1 MPIDSAKKQ
10 NYYIG
15 LMSGTSADGIDLAL
29 VTFDEN
35 NKLKHHASYY
45 QAYSEKIAAKII
57 ALYCAEKN
65 NPKNNEIDRAFE
77 LDVELAQLFSK
88 AIKAFLLQEQL
99 SCDDII
105 AIGSHGQTIRHR
117 PLAKRPFTLQ
127 IGCCQTLA
135 TLTDIRVV
143 GQFRRKDMAL
153 GGQGAPLVPAFHQTI
168 FSEKPVSENSAY
180 ENPVDESVTSE
191 DTIGEGSRT
200 NASDVFVVN
209 IGGIANLTFLPA
221 TNKLN
226 VIGYDT
232 GVGNA
237 LMDDWFRL
245 HNPDSNTHY
254 DKNGDWAAK
263 GKINDDLLRQLLS
276 DDYFQLEPPKST
288 GREYFHLSWLE
299 KTLNHVKPITS
310 QDVQATLTAF
320 TAITIVTAIKQHN
333 TNSTN
338 ITKVYLCGGGAHNQ
352 TLKNFIN
359 QQLKSESQ
367 SKNNNYRLL
376 VTKERGID
384 GDQLEA
390 VAFAWLAFAYDK
402 KLYSNMP
409 AVTGA
414 SRNCTLGT
422 AYFP

>member
-57 ALYCAEKN
+57 ALYCAENN
-65 NPKNNEIDRAFE
+65 NPDNNEIDRAFE

-117 PLAKRPFTLQ
+117 PLAKCPFTLQ

-168 FSEKPVSENSAY
+168 FSEKPVSENS
-180 ENPVDESVTSE
+180 VSGGT
-191 DTIGEGSRT
+191 RT
-200 NASDVFVVN
+200 NTSDVFVVN

-237 LMDDWFRL
+237 LMDDWFWL

-299 KTLNHVKPITS
+299 KQLNHVKPITS

-320 TAITIVTAIKQHN
+320 TAITIVNAIKQH
-333 TNSTN
+333 STN
-338 ITKVYLCGGGAHNQ
+338 NLSITKVYLCGGGAHNN
-352 TLKNFIN
+352 TLKNLIN
-359 QQLKSESQ
+359 QQLQSESH
-367 SKNNNYRLL
+367 SKSNNYRLL
-376 VTKERGID
+376 LTKERGID

-390 VAFAWLAFAYDK
+390 IAFAWLAFAYDK
-402 KLYSNMP
+402 KLLSSMP

-414 SRNCTLGT
+414 SRGCTLGT
-422 AYFP
+422 AYYP